1 MGMVDLLNS
10 AIGSGVDATKL
21 TTGQVCLRAVIVFCA
36 ALAIVRFADKRFFAR
51 KTAFDFI
58 LGFILAS
65 IMARAINGSE
75 QLVPTLAAA
84 FILAA
89 LHRLLGWIACV
100 SPGFGGV
107 IKGHGQTLVEDGR
120 AEEAKLR
127 MHHLAHDDLEEE
139 LRLNGVEKVEQV
151 KLARLERSGE
161 ISVIKKE

>member
-1 MGMVDLLNS
+1 MGVVDLLNS
-10 AIGSGVDATKL
+10 AIGAGVDATKL

-89 LHRLLGWIACV
+89 LHRLLGWIALRLAWIWWSHQGSRPDAGGGRPRRRGQAEDA
-100 SPGFGGV
+100 SPG
-107 IKGHGQTLVEDGR
+107 
-120 AEEAKLR
+120 
-127 MHHLAHDDLEEE
+127 
-139 LRLNGVEKVEQV
+139 
-151 KLARLERSGE
+151 AR
-161 ISVIKKE
+161 